1 MEQRLESSATFPMWL
16 SSSLKSREKSY
27 NHSITSGLSKLN
39 IDPQITSSPSSS
51 PTNTPE
57 EHFKHENHSQLIL
70 NKMNQYYLTGKLKDV
85 TLIAGSFCGIIH
97 MFLSSV
103 LIVSV
108 SRGEKNRSS
117 SHRSKCCI

>member
-1 MEQRLESSATFPMWL
+1 MEQRLENSATFPMWL

-39 IDPQITSSPSSS
+39 LDPQVTSSPSSS

-85 TLIAGSFCGIIH
+85 TLIAGSFSTILHICLYCILM
-97 MFLSSV
+97 MFP
-103 LIVSV
+103 
-108 SRGEKNRSS
+108 
-117 SHRSKCCI
+117 